1 MKNIGFIGLGKMGKP
16 MAWNLYKAGF
26 PLMVF
31 NRTRAKAKEFEEK
44 GVPVAGSVQELS
56 ASSDIIITML
66 PDEPT
71 VEEVIRGEGGIL
83 SGALSGTIVIDMSTV
98 SPSFSRKMHEYVRLK
113 GLRFLDAP
121 VLGSIRPAEEGT
133 LIIMVGGEKEVF
145 EECKPIFQAL
155 GKDIFYLGGSGMG
168 ASMKLVA
175 NLLLGVFMSGT
186 AEALFLAQK
195 EGLTLEQVAQVLS
208 SSVIISPSLKAKFPL
223 FLKEQYEPHF
233 SLRHMRKDLRLILDT
248 AEELNIELPLV
259 KEAYALYSEA
269 MEEGFADLDY
279 SAVVQ
284 YELERGR

>member
-1 MKNIGFIGLGKMGKP
+1 
-16 MAWNLYKAGF
+16 
-26 PLMVF
+26 MVF
-31 NRTRAKAKEFEEK
+31 NRTRAKAKEFKEK

-56 ASSDIIITML
+56 ASSPIIITML

-83 SGALSGTIVIDMSTV
+83 SGALPGTTVIDMSTV

-121 VLGSIRPAEEGT
+121 VSGSIRPAEEGT

-155 GKDIFYLGGSGMG
+155 GKDIFYLGGRSGMG

-175 NLLLGVFMSGT
+175 NLLLVVFMSGT
-186 AEALFLAQK
+186 ADALFLAQK

-223 FLKEQYEPHF
+223 FLKEQYEPI
-233 SLRHMRKDLRLILDT
+233 S
-248 AEELNIELPLV
+248 PS
-259 KEAYALYSEA
+259 EAY
-269 MEEGFADLDY
+269 EEGPPSHFRHGGGIEHRIA
-279 SAVVQ
+279 AG
-284 YELERGR
+284 ERGLCPLF